1 MSVLCIV
8 ERRHREIII
17 RRVPLVSVLVIG
29 AEKTA
34 LRVVV
39 IGTEKTALRV
49 VWIAERRRKGVQMLT
64 ALLVFA
70 TTRGLVIIARRII
83 DDSL

>member
-29 AEKTA
+29 A
-34 LRVVV
+34 
-39 IGTEKTALRV
+39 EKTALRV